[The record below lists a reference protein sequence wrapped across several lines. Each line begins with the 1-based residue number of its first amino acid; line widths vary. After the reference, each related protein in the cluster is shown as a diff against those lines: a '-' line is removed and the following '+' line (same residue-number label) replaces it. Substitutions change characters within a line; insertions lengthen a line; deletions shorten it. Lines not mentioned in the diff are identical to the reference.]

1 MHSDVTGAIT
11 LHPTVHVPREHTA
24 PSLTVARIVSAP
36 EVISVRFRRSRFGN
50 TEFLEIKDRKVL
62 KSFIGIQ
69 LMVLNETIGEC
80 FGIEL
85 PEVLTKHNGGC
96 QSFLSAM
103 AKVAG
108 LDEATMATA
117 LVDHNQASVVFV
129 PKACTSS
136 YVISATRT
144 TTL

>member
-1 MHSDVTGAIT
+1 MYSDVTGAIT

-85 PEVLTKHNGGC
+85 AEVLTKHNGGC

-108 LDEATMATA
+108 LDEDAMATT
-117 LVDHNQASVVFV
+117 LMDHNQASLVFV
-129 PKACTSS
+129 PKSCTNSF
-136 YVISATRT
+136 VIT
-144 TTL
+144 TKPT

>member
-1 MHSDVTGAIT
+1 MYSDVTGAIT
-11 LHPTVHVPREHTA
+11 LHPTVHVPREHA
-24 PSLTVARIVSAP
+24 ASPLTIARIVNAP

-50 TEFLEIKDRKVL
+50 TESLEIKDRKVL
-62 KSFIGIQ
+62 KSFIGLQ
-69 LMVLNETIGEC
+69 LMVLNETIGEY

-108 LDEATMATA
+108 LDEDAMATI
-117 LVDHNQASVVFV
+117 LMDHNQASLVFV
-129 PKACTSS
+129 PKSCTSS
-136 YVISATRT
+136 FVIT
-144 TTL
+144 TKPT